1 MLDCRLYQVESC
13 ITALQAKAQPKAQQ
27 GAAVKLRH
35 HHGKCGSPEQLQKQ
49 LVELSEL
56 SMQVVLSMDE
66 LYSDRSEVSS
76 TIAFFCTQVI

>member
-1 MLDCRLYQVESC
+1 M
-13 ITALQAKAQPKAQQ
+13 K
-27 GAAVKLRH
+27 H

-66 LYSDRSEVSS
+66 LHSDRSEVSNK
-76 TIAFFCTQVI
+76 IALS